1 MRRAAV
7 FIGLSFV
14 MFISVSRAQEPG
26 RNGPAIV
33 LEMLQQIAVKFPIAK
48 RLGINWDSATLG
60 DVGRYMGFLAGVNVV
75 ASQIATMNHHSS
87 PTFDDYVAALSV
99 QCMWPPNK
107 PPLVE
112 QYWPQIYPAFYNE
125 ATRNKL
131 RQAVGPQAGA
141 VSYAISKYGIDGFSK
156 SFSEYLPADQKQY
169 FQNIFDPTKLK

>member
-1 MRRAAV
+1 M
-7 FIGLSFV
+7 
-14 MFISVSRAQEPG
+14 
-26 RNGPAIV
+26 
-33 LEMLQQIAVKFPIAK
+33 
-48 RLGINWDSATLG
+48 
-60 DVGRYMGFLAGVNVV
+60 NVV

-141 VSYAISKYGIDGFSK
+141 VSYAISKYGIDGFS
-156 SFSEYLPADQKQY
+156 SHSA
-169 FQNIFDPTKLK
+169 NIFRPIKSNIFRKYIRPDEAKMINCLIRTPIIDLALAFVGDFCLDAMAKDADPSKY